1 MENRQLNWEV
11 RRDELAARGNVLR
24 RFAGAGNAR
33 GVLLRLEVIVIPDVE
48 NTHRAAHPTTG
59 LKKKAPESDS
69 ICKVDMRCTYVQRM
83 SYFFTRYS
91 HQNTALCNWT

>member
-48 NTHRAAHPTTG
+48 DTHRAAHPTTG
-59 LKKKAPESDS
+59 LKKSSRVGVNMQGRHEVHVRS
-69 ICKVDMRCTYVQRM
+69 TYVILL
-83 SYFFTRYS
+83 YKV
-91 HQNTALCNWT
+91 